1 MTHGKDDDAMLE
13 RAMKD
18 PSFEAFEEQDLFS
31 QVLSTFKGRN
41 WWASVITLIVGTV
54 FNVIF
59 FVGLYKFLTNESLDA
74 RVYWGVIMLLM
85 AVFIVILK
93 VWTYVQMSRNTLL
106 RELKRVELQVARLSE
121 ELENR
126 SGQ

>member
-1 MTHGKDDDAMLE
+1 M
-13 RAMKD
+13 RD
-18 PSFEAFEEQDLFS
+18 PSFEAFEEEPLLK

-41 WWASVITLIVGTV
+41 WWASVITLIAGTV

-59 FVGLYKFLTNESLDA
+59 FVGLYKFLTNDSLDM

-106 RELKRVELQVARLSE
+106 RELKRIELQVVRLSE
-121 ELENR
+121 ELPRR
-126 SGQ
+126 SEG